1 MRIKR
6 ISAEDT
12 WQLRHEV
19 LWPDMPFEF
28 IKLAE
33 DADGFHF
40 GAYIENKL
48 VSIISLFETDQ
59 GTVQFR
65 KYATLKNEQG
75 KGYGSKLL
83 SHLIKFAQDKG
94 FHTLWCNA
102 RADKTSFYKNFGM
115 FNTQE
120 TYTKQN
126 IKFVILKKVL

>member
-1 MRIKR
+1 
-6 ISAEDT
+6 
-12 WQLRHEV
+12 
-19 LWPDMPFEF
+19 MPFEF

-65 KYATLKNEQG
+65 KFATLKNEQG

-115 FNTQE
+115 FKTKE